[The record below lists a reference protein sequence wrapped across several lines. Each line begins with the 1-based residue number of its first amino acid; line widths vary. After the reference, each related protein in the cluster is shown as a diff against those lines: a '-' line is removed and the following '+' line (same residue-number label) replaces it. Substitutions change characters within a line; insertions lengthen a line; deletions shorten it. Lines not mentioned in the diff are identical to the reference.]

1 MKQVFLF
8 MLLLPVLCNAT
19 ELERINFKCNIHTVN
34 KLEGQT
40 ECEPLDD
47 EFGGYCIIE
56 KSKYKNEQI
65 GHIGL
70 ILLRDPH
77 SGNIWAYDL
86 LCPTCATKG
95 VKSSIYLQ
103 TKIVARCDSC
113 NSEWQNIHM
122 GSAGLTNQEGKLWL
136 ICYDTE
142 LKEDSLYISSYLY

>member
-1 MKQVFLF
+1 

-19 ELERINFKCNIHTVN
+19 ELERVNFKCNIHTVN

-47 EFGGYCIIE
+47 EVGGYCIIE

-86 LCPTCATKG
+86 LCPTCAAKG
-95 VKSSIYLQ
+95 AKRAIYMQ

-122 GSAGLTNQEGKLWL
+122 GSAVQTNQEGKYWL
-136 ICYDTE
+136 ICYDTV
-142 LKEDSLYISSYLY
+142 LDGNILLIKNN